1 MLMHWVLHDRL
12 FAGHI
17 LHLRAERSAILRRLV
32 E

>member
-12 FAGHI
+12 FAGHV
-17 LHLRAERSAILRRLV
+17 LHLRAERSTTLNRLV